1 MSEFNSEMDIQ
12 KDILKEFGG
21 DPTQRFDSPY
31 DVQIAILDAVKQGGG
46 GGLTP
51 EQVREIIETY
61 NYATEEYVDDKIG
74 DINAA
79 LEAIIGA

>member
-1 MSEFNSEMDIQ
+1 MTKDYRSIYEIDL
-12 KDILKEFGG
+12 DILK
-21 DPTQRFDSPY
+21 
-31 DVQIAILDAVKQGGG
+31 AVEQGGG

-51 EQVREIIETY
+51 EQVREIIQTY